1 MHHQPKDSNLFSAE
15 AEQGVLGAA
24 LLDFGRVIELCEVYG
39 VTVDHFVEGKN
50 RIVFETMKE
59 FRKSGKAFDQ
69 LTLTMHMNGVVEP
82 SGYAET
88 LIDKTPTAA
97 HAEFYLQEL
106 CDRKMRRD
114 GVAAC
119 KHFGKQFMLLD
130 HSPEMTRGEAE
141 CKLAAMAKA
150 GKAQE
155 QSKKEAIDEMAV
167 MFDAALA
174 NGCAGVRT
182 PFKFWNLNFGG
193 LMPKV
198 LFVVSGNPGCF
209 KTTLVRNL
217 LAYVSG
223 VHGLRTDFLTL
234 EQGKGQIYASMIAQQ
249 AGVNLSTLIAGRSKE
264 DRQKWNEARKEV
276 ESWPCVVEDAPQ
288 TSSSIWSWA
297 RRAKNKG
304 SVCLAVDYVQYIQSD
319 DKRSNEEQ
327 RISQAVEAC
336 RMIAKELN
344 IPVIAIASQNY
355 QGTLRGSG
363 QIEYAAVNWIKM
375 RKWETEDCGNVL
387 GAQVSIPKSRY
398 SQQYAEFPLYHSK
411 GSLLEEPPVTKQT
424 VETVQNMEDE
434 L

>member
-150 GKAQE
+150 GKAQDV
-155 QSKKEAIDEMAV
+155 K
-167 MFDAALA
+167 
-174 NGCAGVRT
+174 
-182 PFKFWNLNFGG
+182 
-193 LMPKV
+193 
-198 LFVVSGNPGCF
+198 
-209 KTTLVRNL
+209 
-217 LAYVSG
+217 
-223 VHGLRTDFLTL
+223 
-234 EQGKGQIYASMIAQQ
+234 
-249 AGVNLSTLIAGRSKE
+249 
-264 DRQKWNEARKEV
+264 
-276 ESWPCVVEDAPQ
+276 
-288 TSSSIWSWA
+288 
-297 RRAKNKG
+297 
-304 SVCLAVDYVQYIQSD
+304 
-319 DKRSNEEQ
+319 
-327 RISQAVEAC
+327 
-336 RMIAKELN
+336 
-344 IPVIAIASQNY
+344 
-355 QGTLRGSG
+355 
-363 QIEYAAVNWIKM
+363 
-375 RKWETEDCGNVL
+375 
-387 GAQVSIPKSRY
+387 
-398 SQQYAEFPLYHSK
+398 
-411 GSLLEEPPVTKQT
+411 
-424 VETVQNMEDE
+424 
-434 L
+434 

>member
-1 MHHQPKDSNLFSAE
+1 MNHQPKETNLFSME

-24 LLDFGRVIELCEVYG
+24 LLDFLRVIELCEVYG
-39 VTVDHFVEGKN
+39 VTVDHFVDGKN

-59 FRKSGKAFDQ
+59 FRKTGKAFDM

-88 LIDKTPTAA
+88 LVDKTPTSA
-97 HAEFYLQEL
+97 HAEFYVQEL
-106 CDRKMRRD
+106 CERKMRRD
-114 GVAAC
+114 GISAC
-119 KHFGKQFMLLD
+119 KKYAKQFLLLD
-130 HSPEMTRGEAE
+130 HNPEMTRGEAE
-141 CKLAAMAKA
+141 CKLAALSTH
-150 GKAQE
+150 GKAHE

-174 NGCAGVRT
+174 NGCAGIKT

-209 KTTLVRNL
+209 KTTLVRNVM
-217 LAYVSG
+217 AYVSG

-249 AGVNLSTLIAGRSKE
+249 AGVNLSTLIAGRSAE

-276 ESWPCVVEDAPQ
+276 ESWPCVVDDSPH
-288 TSSSIWSWA
+288 TSSSLWSWA
-297 RRAKNKG
+297 RRAKNGG
-304 SVCLAVDYVQYIQSD
+304 SVCLAVDYVQYIQGD
-319 DKRSNEEQ
+319 DKRINEEQ

-336 RMIAKELN
+336 RQIAKELS

-355 QGTLRGSG
+355 AGTLRGSG

-375 RKWETEDCGNVL
+375 RKWETDDQSKVL

-398 SQQYAEFPLYHSK
+398 SQQYAEFPLYHVK
-411 GSLLEEPPVTKQT
+411 GSLVEEPPVTKQT
-424 VETVQNMEDE
+424 VEAVSNMDDD
-434 L
+434 